1 MSDLLEIL
9 SRNAPCDH
17 ADINVSKV
25 FAEAKAEIERLRER
39 LASGVEEMGALEKA
53 NAKLREQLA
62 DSVSPETLMV
72 VECEK

>member
-25 FAEAKAEIERLRER
+25 FAEAKAEIERLREQIEHTKQKHSLP
-39 LASGVEEMGALEKA
+39 LAGEIAEDGTI
-53 NAKLREQLA
+53 RF
-62 DSVSPETLMV
+62 D
-72 VECEK
+72 